1 MRARSGE
8 LPLAAL
14 TDSLPAAYRAEMDNI
29 DPIAQLRVLA
39 TRLDQLTA
47 LAQRL
52 ADENRSL
59 RQQQEQL
66 AGERAQLLAKNE
78 QARSRVE
85 AMITRLKS
93 LEQHT

>member
-1 MRARSGE
+1 ME
-8 LPLAAL
+8 QLA
-14 TDSLPAAYRAEMDNI
+14 
-29 DPIAQLRVLA
+29 
-39 TRLDQLTA
+39 A

-52 ADENRSL
+52 GEENRSL

-66 AGERAQLLAKNE
+66 SGERAQLLAKNE

>member
-1 MRARSGE
+1 MSGKPEGIQAFPLEPRVQGRFAR
-8 LPLAAL
+8 
-14 TDSLPAAYRAEMDNI
+14 I
-29 DPIAQLRVLA
+29 
-39 TRLDQLTA
+39 DQLAA

-52 ADENRSL
+52 TEENRSL

>member
-1 MRARSGE
+1 MFDFVQEKKRFVYIILVLMVLPFAFFGVDSYRHSGNTESPATVNGTKVSAQE
-8 LPLAAL
+8 L
-14 TDSLPAAYRAEMDNI
+14 EG
-29 DPIAQLRVLA
+29 
-39 TRLDQLTA
+39 
-47 LAQRL
+47 
-52 ADENRSL
+52 SL

>member
-1 MRARSGE
+1 
-8 LPLAAL
+8 
-14 TDSLPAAYRAEMDNI
+14 MDTSDVVN
-29 DPIAQLRVLA
+29 QLRALGGRIDALADRVL
-39 TRLDQLTA
+39 QLTA
-47 LAQRL
+47 
-52 ADENRSL
+52 ENRSL

-85 AMITRLKS
+85 ALIARLKS